1 MAYPYGLALADLYE
15 RLTPER
21 INEITD
27 NDTSKVELAAID
39 TAAEIELF
47 AGKYYALPLVPFT
60 SGLRMIFLDLWRWR
74 LIFNCKPLWLN
85 TDDKE
90 SEEYAIAQ
98 RRKRLEVWLAGL
110 SSNSRET
117 VLPGLTEL
125 SASATSNNSAAAWS
139 AGSSPVMTRASLLKI

>member
-1 MAYPYGLALADLYE
+1 VAYPYGLALQDLYE

-27 NDTSKVELAAID
+27 NDTAKVELAAID
-39 TAAEIELF
+39 TAAEIELY
-47 AGKYYALPLVPFT
+47 AGKYYAVPLGPFT
-60 SGLRMIFLDLWRWR
+60 PGLRMIFLDLWRWR

-110 SSNSRET
+110 CGDTRDT
-117 VLPGLTEL
+117 VLPGVAEV
-125 SASATSNNSAAAWS
+125 SNSSVSANASAWSTGSA
-139 AGSSPVMTRASLLKI
+139 PVMTRASLLKI